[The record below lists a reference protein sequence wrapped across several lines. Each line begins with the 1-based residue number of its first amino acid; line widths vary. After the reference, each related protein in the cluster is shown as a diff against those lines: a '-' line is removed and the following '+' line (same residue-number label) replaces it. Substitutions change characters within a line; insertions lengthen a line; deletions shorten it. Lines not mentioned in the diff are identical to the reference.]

1 MNTTYFL
8 NLVAGHIYR
17 SKTDPALPEKLYV
30 GLSSTEPSPDGT
42 GVTEPPASAGYERIQ
57 LTSMSEPVDGSVSNT
72 QPIDF
77 PESTDDWGVMTH
89 FVVYDA
95 PTGGNLLVYN
105 PLDKNRTV
113 ESESIMTFKV
123 GALTLSAENSG
134 T

>member
-8 NLVAGHIYR
+8 NLVAGHVYR

-30 GLSSTEPSPDGT
+30 GLSSTEPSLDGN
-42 GVTEPPASAGYERIQ
+42 GASEPPESAGYARVE
-57 LTSMSEPVDGSVSNT
+57 LVSMSEPVDGAVSNT

-77 PESTDDWGVMTH
+77 PESTEDWGVMTH

-105 PLDKNRTV
+105 PLDKTRTV
-113 ESESIMTFKV
+113 ESESIMSFKV
-123 GALTLSAENSG
+123 GSLELSAVNPG
-134 T
+134 A